1 MTGDTGHL
9 LPVVDVGF
17 SSYSTLSG
25 IGSQTHLIS
34 PIDPPT
40 SGVTCSRGHDPRPTG
55 TPVAVTAARGST
67 VNPVEDP
74 LPVMPIASPPPF
86 PLLA

>member
-9 LPVVDVGF
+9 PVVVDVGF
-17 SSYSTLSG
+17 FSDSPLSG
-25 IGSQTHLIS
+25 IGSQPHQIS

-55 TPVAVTAARGST
+55 TPVAVTAARDST
-67 VNPVEDP
+67 VSPVEDP

>member
-9 LPVVDVGF
+9 LPVVDTRF
-17 SSYSTLSG
+17 SSDSPMSRTSN
-25 IGSQTHLIS
+25 QPHLIS
-34 PIDPPT
+34 PINPPT
-40 SGVTCSRGHDPRPTG
+40 NGVTCSHGHDPRPTG
-55 TPVAVTAARGST
+55 TPVAARAARGSI
-67 VNPVEDP
+67 VSPVEDP